1 MDHYYLQLLMWMS
14 SLTDGDVA
22 AAVVYGIISG
32 GLVTGAYAWL
42 VYQRRHD
49 RAAQLRTAPFRY
61 FRLRLGR

>member
-22 AAVVYGIISG
+22 EAVAYGVLSG
-32 GLVTGAYAWL
+32 GLVTGCYAWL
-42 VYQRRHD
+42 VWQRRQD
-49 RAAQLRTAPFRY
+49 RAAQLRATPSRY